1 MKPYTPSPRPTLGI
15 EEEFCLVDPTELKCA
30 QKAYEVIDAAEEE
43 FRPRLTC
50 DLHLSI
56 LELRTPVE
64 PDVGALLGAVREGRK
79 HVAEICEK
87 QGLRIL
93 AVGAHPF
100 SDWRDQRFVPTDHY
114 RWVAEQNGYIGRR
127 MMAQGLHV
135 HVGCDDGEAA
145 LYVMDQTRRWVGAL
159 LALSANSPFF
169 EGLNTGFASIRTAL
183 FGAMPRTGFPPPI
196 QNWQH
201 LENHVETLIA
211 SGFITRP
218 GDCWWNIRVQPPL
231 GTVEYRMFDLPTRAE
246 NAAIFA
252 AIVQALTV
260 TYQERFHRGRPRDK
274 YREDFL
280 EQNRWMAMRH
290 GLEGRMIDV
299 ADGTPLPTAS
309 LIERMLDFA
318 GAAASRLGTTPWIE
332 RASQLL
338 AQGNGAAEQ
347 LNLYEKLNGN
357 LKELVR
363 CLVRTT
369 VL

>member
-15 EEEFCLVDPTELKCA
+15 EEEFCLVDPVDLKCA
-30 QKAYEVIDAAEEE
+30 QRAFDAIEAAEEQ
-43 FRPRLTC
+43 FRPRLTS

-64 PDVGALLGAVREGRK
+64 PDVDALFGAVREGRK
-79 HVAEICEK
+79 RVSEICARL
-87 QGLRIL
+87 GLHIL

-100 SDWRDQRFVPTDHY
+100 SDWRNQQFVPTDHY
-114 RWVAEQNGYIGRR
+114 RWVAGENGYVARR

-145 LYVMDQTRRWVGAL
+145 LYVTDQARRWAGAL

-169 EGLNTGFASIRTAL
+169 EGVNTGFASIRTAL
-183 FGAMPRTGFPPPI
+183 FSSMPRTGFPPAF

-231 GTVEYRMFDLPTRAE
+231 GTVEYRVFDLPTRAE
-246 NAAIFA
+246 YAAIFA
-252 AIVQALTV
+252 AMVQALTV

-274 YREDFL
+274 YREEFL
-280 EQNRWMAMRH
+280 EQNRWTAMRH
-290 GLEGRMIDV
+290 GLDSRMIDV
-299 ADGTPLPTAS
+299 ADGTILPTSAMV
-309 LIERMLDFA
+309 ERMLDFIWD
-318 GAAASRLGTTPWIE
+318 AASRLGTAAWVE
-332 RASQLL
+332 RSRQLL
-338 AQGNGAAEQ
+338 AAGNGATEQ
-347 LNLYEKLNGN
+347 LNLREKLNGD
-357 LKELVR
+357 LKELAR
-363 CLVRTT
+363 WLVRLT
-369 VL
+369 LL